1 MKVYEELVA
10 RGLIAQVT
18 DEEEIKELINT
29 GKATFYIGFDPTA
42 VAAVIVLSAWSGG
55 FLPVD
60 GLPAMIMGM
69 GNYKLSE
76 FWKFVIPMYIITIV
90 AMSIG
95 AVVMF
100 PM

>member
-1 MKVYEELVA
+1 
-10 RGLIAQVT
+10 
-18 DEEEIKELINT
+18 
-29 GKATFYIGFDPTA
+29 
-42 VAAVIVLSAWSGG
+42 
-55 FLPVD
+55 
-60 GLPAMIMGM
+60 MIMGM

>member
-1 MKVYEELVA
+1 MAVSKFSQGRDIFLLTVLQFAVTA
-10 RGLIAQVT
+10 ACCWVGTLFTRG
-18 DEEEIKELINT
+18 
-29 GKATFYIGFDPTA
+29 
-42 VAAVIVLSAWSGG
+42 
-55 FLPVD
+55 LPVD

>member
-1 MKVYEELVA
+1 M
-10 RGLIAQVT
+10 
-18 DEEEIKELINT
+18 
-29 GKATFYIGFDPTA
+29 
-42 VAAVIVLSAWSGG
+42 LSAWSGG

>member
-1 MKVYEELVA
+1 MAACVSL
-10 RGLIAQVT
+10 
-18 DEEEIKELINT
+18 
-29 GKATFYIGFDPTA
+29 GFDPTA